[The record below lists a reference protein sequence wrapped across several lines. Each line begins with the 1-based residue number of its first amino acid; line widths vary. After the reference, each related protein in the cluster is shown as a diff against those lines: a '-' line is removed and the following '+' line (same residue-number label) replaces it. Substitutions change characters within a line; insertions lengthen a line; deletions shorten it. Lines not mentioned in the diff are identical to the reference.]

1 MSERYGLTP
10 AALYARVSSDR
21 QDVDL
26 SVAAQLR
33 ALRDY
38 AEKNGYVVA
47 REYIDEAESG
57 RIADRPQFRRMLD
70 EASLADSPFQEIL
83 VWKFSRFT
91 RKREH
96 AVAFKSMLRKRGIRV
111 TSITEHADDSPTG
124 KLMEAIIESVDEF
137 YSENLAQEVLR
148 GMREAASRGF
158 WIGTYSPYGYR
169 KVPVQDGAKKRPKLE
184 LDPPADGVVRRIFQ
198 MALLGTSI
206 LDITKTL
213 NKEGIASPQ
222 GRRWTKT
229 TIHRILTNESYTG
242 TLVWGTRAKDNVPP
256 VRVEDAFPAIVSRSD
271 FERVSAILGSKA
283 PAKIHPRRAAS
294 PYLLSGIV
302 RCETCG
308 KALTA
313 HEAKS
318 GQFTYYVC
326 HSLLKQGQGACDTP
340 RLNAKRFERMIID
353 AIRENILTESNIRD
367 LVKLVN
373 EELDSVIREQRERV
387 EAIDE
392 ELNEIRRRLD
402 RLWQAVETTDL
413 EINDILPRI
422 REHKERQEKLEMA
435 ADEARAILS
444 VRMRGLGDED
454 AIAGYVKEMSEFLM
468 ESKLTE
474 TRAFIRSFVKE
485 IGVVPGKAT
494 IRYTIPIFQS
504 TTNASVLVGG
514 ELGRGRITDSRSIRR
529 FVYLPTVVPPQWD
542 TYCRPKAS
550 AFSLSQSP
558 RSVLPVGEPSEVSNP
573 ATSSR
578 VSTTSRR
585 RRATS
590 QGRAQPRD
598 ADVCG
603 CWQSRPPPKPATQKA
618 IERESLRPSASTTRL
633 TCLEPA
639 STAWAARSPAY
650 MGWTG

>member
-1 MSERYGLTP
+1 MNQQAVPTP

-57 RIADRPQFRRMLD
+57 RIADRPQFSRMLD
-70 EASLADSPFQEIL
+70 EASRADAPFQEIL

-124 KLMEAIIESVDEF
+124 KLMEAIIESLDEF

-158 WIGTYSPYGYR
+158 WVSTYAPYGYR

-198 MALLGTSI
+198 MALLGTST
-206 LDITKTL
+206 LDITKAL
-213 NKEGIASPQ
+213 NKEGLASPQ
-222 GRRWTKT
+222 RGRWTKT
-229 TIHRILTNESYTG
+229 TIHRILTNETYTG
-242 TLVWGTRAKDNVPP
+242 TLVWGSRAKDNVPP
-256 VRVEDAFPAIVSRSD
+256 VRVEDAFPAIVSHQD
-271 FERVSAILGSKA
+271 LHRVAAILGSKA
-283 PAKIHPRRAAS
+283 PSKVHPRRAAS

-302 RCETCG
+302 KCETCG

-326 HSLLKQGQGACDTP
+326 HSLLKRGQGACDTP
-340 RLNAKRFERMIID
+340 RLNSKRFERMIID
-353 AIRENILTESNIRD
+353 NIRENILTESNIRE

-373 EELDSVIREQRERV
+373 EELDSVVREQREKAEAV
-387 EAIDE
+387 EE

-422 REHKERQEKLEMA
+422 REHKERQEKLEIA
-435 ADEARAILS
+435 ADEAKAILA
-444 VRMRGLGDED
+444 VRMQGLGDEET
-454 AIAGYVKEMSEFLM
+454 IAAYVREMSDFLM
-468 ESKLTE
+468 ESELTE

-494 IRYTIPIFQS
+494 IRYTIPMPK
-504 TTNASVLVGG
+504 
-514 ELGRGRITDSRSIRR
+514 DSPI
-529 FVYLPTVVPPQWD
+529 
-542 TYCRPKAS
+542 K
-550 AFSLSQSP
+550 
-558 RSVLPVGEPSEVSNP
+558 G
-573 ATSSR
+573 
-578 VSTTSRR
+578 
-585 RRATS
+585 
-590 QGRAQPRD
+590 RD
-598 ADVCG
+598 A
-603 CWQSRPPPKPATQKA
+603 QEIA
-618 IERESLRPSASTTRL
+618 LSAPVLSTVTHGGR
-633 TCLEPA
+633 
-639 STAWAARSPAY
+639 
-650 MGWTG
+650 

>member
-1 MSERYGLTP
+1 MNERYDLTP

-57 RIADRPQFRRMLD
+57 RISDRPQFRRMLD
-70 EASLADSPFQEIL
+70 EASLSDSPFQEIL

-124 KLMEAIIESVDEF
+124 KLMEAIIESLDEF

-158 WIGTYSPYGYR
+158 WISTYSPYGYR

-198 MALLGTSI
+198 MALLGTST

-213 NKEGIASPQ
+213 NREGIASPQ
-222 GRRWTKT
+222 GSRWTKT
-229 TIHRILTNESYTG
+229 TIHRILTNETYTG
-242 TLVWGTRAKDNVPP
+242 TLIWGSRAKDNVPP
-256 VRVEDAFPAIVSRSD
+256 VRVDNAFPAIVSRD
-271 FERVSAILGSKA
+271 EFERVSAILGSKA

-326 HSLLKQGQGACDTP
+326 HSLLKRGQGACDTP
-340 RLNAKRFERMIID
+340 RLNSKRFERMIID
-353 AIRENILTESNIRD
+353 SIRENILTESNIRE

-373 EELDSVIREQRERV
+373 EELDSVINEQREKA

-422 REHKERQEKLEMA
+422 REHKERQERLEIA
-435 ADEARAILS
+435 ADEARAILA
-444 VRMRGLGDED
+444 VRMQGLGDEET
-454 AIAGYVKEMSEFLM
+454 IAAYVKEMSDFLM
-468 ESKLTE
+468 ESELTE

-494 IRYTIPIFQS
+494 IRYTIPMPK
-504 TTNASVLVGG
+504 
-514 ELGRGRITDSRSIRR
+514 DSPI
-529 FVYLPTVVPPQWD
+529 
-542 TYCRPKAS
+542 K
-550 AFSLSQSP
+550 
-558 RSVLPVGEPSEVSNP
+558 G
-573 ATSSR
+573 
-578 VSTTSRR
+578 
-585 RRATS
+585 
-590 QGRAQPRD
+590 RD
-598 ADVCG
+598 AQEIALSAPVLSTVTHGGPCG
-603 CWQSRPPPKPATQKA
+603 DRTHD
-618 IERESLRPSASTTRL
+618 TRIKSPVLCRTEL
-633 TCLEPA
+633 TAQRCLQMPRGA
-639 STAWAARSPAY
+639 VAD
-650 MGWTG
+650 

>member
-1 MSERYGLTP
+1 MSERYDLTP

-70 EASLADSPFQEIL
+70 EASLSDSPFQEIL

-158 WIGTYSPYGYR
+158 WISTYSPYGYR

-198 MALLGTSI
+198 MALLGTST

-213 NKEGIASPQ
+213 NREGIASPQ
-222 GRRWTKT
+222 GSRWTKT
-229 TIHRILTNESYTG
+229 TIHRILTNETYTG
-242 TLVWGTRAKDNVPP
+242 TLIWGSRAKDNVPP
-256 VRVEDAFPAIVSRSD
+256 VRVEDAFPAIVSRD
-271 FERVSAILGSKA
+271 DYERVSAILGSKA

-326 HSLLKQGQGACDTP
+326 HSLLKRGQGACDTP
-340 RLNAKRFERMIID
+340 RLNSKRFERMIID
-353 AIRENILTESNIRD
+353 SIRENILTESNIRE

-373 EELDSVIREQRERV
+373 EELDSVINEQREKA

-422 REHKERQEKLEMA
+422 REHKERQERLEIA
-435 ADEARAILS
+435 ADEARAILA
-444 VRMRGLGDED
+444 VRMQGLGDEET
-454 AIAGYVKEMSEFLM
+454 IAAYVKEMSDFLM
-468 ESKLTE
+468 ESELTE

-494 IRYTIPIFQS
+494 IRYTIPMPKDSPIKGRDAQEIALSAPVLS
-504 TTNASVLVGG
+504 TVTHGGPCGDRTHDTRIKSPVLCRTELTARSLGKGSSANAH
-514 ELGRGRITDSRSIRR
+514 RR
-529 FVYLPTVVPPQWD
+529 Q
-542 TYCRPKAS
+542 A
-550 AFSLSQSP
+550 
-558 RSVLPVGEPSEVSNP
+558 
-573 ATSSR
+573 
-578 VSTTSRR
+578 
-585 RRATS
+585 
-590 QGRAQPRD
+590 GRAD
-598 ADVCG
+598 
-603 CWQSRPPPKPATQKA
+603 
-618 IERESLRPSASTTRL
+618 LRPYTTL
-633 TCLEPA
+633 IL
-639 STAWAARSPAY
+639 ARRTPRPQ
-650 MGWTG
+650 

>member
-1 MSERYGLTP
+1 MNQQATLTS

-38 AEKNGYVVA
+38 AEKNGYVIA

-57 RIADRPQFRRMLD
+57 RIANRPQFRRMLD
-70 EASLADSPFQEIL
+70 EASRADSPFQQIL

-124 KLMEAIIESVDEF
+124 KLMEAIIESLDEF

-158 WIGTYSPYGYR
+158 WVSTYAPYGYR
-169 KVPVQDGAKKRPKLE
+169 KVQVQDGSRKRPKLE

-198 MALLGTSI
+198 MALLGTST

-213 NKEGIASPQ
+213 NKEGLVSPQ
-222 GRRWTKT
+222 RGRWTKT
-229 TIHRILTNESYTG
+229 TIHRILTNETYTG
-242 TLVWGTRAKDNVPP
+242 TLVWGTRAKDSVPP
-256 VRVEDAFPAIVSRSD
+256 VRVEDAFPAIISKGE
-271 FERVSAILGSKA
+271 FEQVAAILGSKA

-294 PYLLSGIV
+294 PYMLSGIV
-302 RCETCG
+302 KCETCG

-340 RLNAKRFERMIID
+340 RLNSKRFERMIIEN
-353 AIRENILTESNIRD
+353 IRENILTESNIRE
-367 LVKLVN
+367 LVRLVN
-373 EELDSVIREQRERV
+373 EELDSVIGEQRERV

-392 ELNEIRRRLD
+392 ELTEIRRRMD
-402 RLWQAVETTDL
+402 RLWVAVETTDL

-422 REHKERQEKLEMA
+422 REHKERQEKLEIA
-435 ADEARAILS
+435 ADEARAILA
-444 VRMRGLGDED
+444 VRMQGFGDAET
-454 AIAGYVKEMSEFLM
+454 IAAYVREMSDFLM
-468 ESKLTE
+468 ESELTE

-485 IGVVPGKAT
+485 IGVVPGKAV
-494 IRYTIPIFQS
+494 IRYTIPMPKDSPISGRDAQEIALAAPVLS
-504 TTNASVLVGG
+504 TVTHGGPDWTKSRTEADSDVTPSEGMGMVYVNTASSSTISMPCTKLRIRAFRSGKVPSCKKLRKSATYPLISLLVGN
-514 ELGRGRITDSRSIRR
+514 SARR
-529 FVYLPTVVPPQWD
+529 
-542 TYCRPKAS
+542 C
-550 AFSLSQSP
+550 
-558 RSVLPVGEPSEVSNP
+558 SN
-573 ATSSR
+573 
-578 VSTTSRR
+578 
-585 RRATS
+585 
-590 QGRAQPRD
+590 
-598 ADVCG
+598 
-603 CWQSRPPPKPATQKA
+603 W
-618 IERESLRPSASTTRL
+618 PSASSRAAVSWSWRTFRDRMRGDSASMGN
-633 TCLEPA
+633 CLV
-639 STAWAARSPAY
+639 SNAW
-650 MGWTG
+650 

>member
-1 MSERYGLTP
+1 MNQQMTLTP

-38 AEKNGYVVA
+38 AEKNGYAIA
-47 REYIDEAESG
+47 REYVDEAESG
-57 RIADRPQFRRMLD
+57 RIADRPQFSRMLD
-70 EASLADSPFQEIL
+70 EASRPDSPFQEIL

-158 WIGTYSPYGYR
+158 WISTYSPYGYR

-198 MALLGTSI
+198 MALLGTST

-213 NKEGIASPQ
+213 NREGIASPQ
-222 GRRWTKT
+222 RGRWTKT
-229 TIHRILTNESYTG
+229 TIHRILTNETYTG

-256 VRVEDAFPAIVSRSD
+256 VRVDNAFPAIISRNEL
-271 FERVSAILGSKA
+271 ERVSAILGSKA

-326 HSLLKQGQGACDTP
+326 HSLLKRGQGACDTP
-340 RLNAKRFERMIID
+340 RLNSKRFERMIID
-353 AIRENILTESNIRD
+353 NIRENILTESNIRE

-373 EELDSVIREQRERV
+373 EELDSVVREQREKA
-387 EAIDE
+387 EAVDE

-422 REHKERQEKLEMA
+422 REHKERQEKLEIA
-435 ADEARAILS
+435 ADEARAILA
-444 VRMRGLGDED
+444 VRMQGLGDEET
-454 AIAGYVKEMSEFLM
+454 IAAYVKEMSDFLM
-468 ESKLTE
+468 ESELTE

-494 IRYTIPIFQS
+494 IRYTIPMPKDSPISGRDAQEIALSAPVLS
-504 TTNASVLVGG
+504 TVTHGGLDWTKSRTEADSLVTPSFGIGMVYVRTASSPLTSMPSTKLRMSALRSGIVPSCKN
-514 ELGRGRITDSRSIRR
+514 SRKSE
-529 FVYLPTVVPPQWD
+529 
-542 TYCRPKAS
+542 TYS
-550 AFSLSQSP
+550 AIS
-558 RSVLPVGEPSEVSNP
+558 SVFG
-573 ATSSR
+573 
-578 VSTTSRR
+578 
-585 RRATS
+585 RAT
-590 QGRAQPRD
+590 
-598 ADVCG
+598 
-603 CWQSRPPPKPATQKA
+603 
-618 IERESLRPSASTTRL
+618 LRCSN
-633 TCLEPA
+633 
-639 STAWAARSPAY
+639 
-650 MGWTG
+650 